1 MFYIYRHNKRSAG
14 CNESIY
20 GVTTTDIGITEKSI
34 KSENC
39 GLLNV
44 AGATTTNNVTLVSQE
59 DVLSS
64 SVTTLPRAA
73 PRRVHLMKDP
83 PPPPPPK
90 PLGIRNKQ
98 KQPTKQDQIC
108 AASFKEERNYSTNID
123 CSGDYNTAKTKVGIN
138 INSNDKDQKSS
149 VLVPSNFST
158 TSKLPIPQYQRIDP
172 TPIEDLDS
180 KEFDCYA
187 NTINIA
193 TKPTPPVAYINIKNG
208 CNSNGNGNYSSLL
221 CHSKSTTA
229 SPLATRKRE
238 KLLHR
243 FSDAATLGRKLRRRK
258 QNNRTCRSMTETIE
272 MLADPVVE
280 DEFLVSKI
288 IQSLL

>member
-1 MFYIYRHNKRSAG
+1 M
-14 CNESIY
+14 
-20 GVTTTDIGITEKSI
+20 
-34 KSENC
+34 
-39 GLLNV
+39 
-44 AGATTTNNVTLVSQE
+44 
-59 DVLSS
+59 SS

-98 KQPTKQDQIC
+98 TQPTKQDQRC
-108 AASFKEERNYSTNID
+108 AASFMEEKQYSPDID
-123 CSGDYNTAKTKVGIN
+123 CSGDCQIAKNKIGIN
-138 INSNDKDQKSS
+138 INSSDKDQKGSA
-149 VLVPSNFST
+149 LVPSSFST
-158 TSKLPIPQYQRIDP
+158 SMKLAIPQYERIDP

-180 KEFDCYA
+180 REFDFYA

-208 CNSNGNGNYSSLL
+208 CNSNGNSNYSSLL

-288 IQSLL
+288 VHFLL